1 MKNIC
6 QVILFCLIFFNP
18 SIYIL
23 SNNTINRSITNG
35 YAVGTIAGQ
44 ANVTPTGCATYTIP
58 IDLPKGCGGFTP
70 ELSIIYNSMS
80 NIGNMGWGFSLEGLS
95 SITRVPCDLFHDNQV
110 TAVNFSDTDNYALD
124 GIRLLR
130 NSSNDTVFYPEINNF
145 ARVVSD
151 SPTNPQKFTVY
162 SPDGT
167 ITQYGYTSDSQV
179 QGTNED
185 TGKVLTWKANRVS
198 DSNGNYYTI
207 TYSETSDRFPT
218 KINYSAN
225 SRGGIEPALSVE
237 FSFSRNSSA
246 TNVTYINSTAIKT
259 GSYLYEIKI
268 NKGAKCIRKYDF
280 IYNHSTYPRLQSVK
294 LTGTD
299 GITTYNPTAFTWNA
313 SAETS
318 YDSQTT
324 NLSDQRILENTKHYV
339 GDFNGDGINEILI
352 LSQSGATWNGY
363 RICTPKGTAHISYFN
378 KFNQDNISDIVVG
391 DFNGDGKSDIVVIPK
406 GDKPDL
412 HLYLSTSDNVS
423 YSFEEVKAGAI
434 FTIPDKTARGYISG
448 DFNGDGI
455 SDLLIYKKN
464 GYDYTVLFSKT
475 SNSIVQA
482 LSRIENHSIPHKWD
496 EIQVADFNGN
506 GINDIYNLHTANG
519 TTYGTGTDII
529 IFGSKENSV
538 INKHFSDVG
547 KSDNNLVKHD
557 VLIGDFNGD
566 GKTDIAEI
574 HSKVCYIFY
583 STGAKFNRIQSDNTP
598 YNPTK
603 YNGLVSDTNGDGKD
617 DFYIIDTSNNEKL
630 IISAATTKDNGKKFS
645 TQVCKEYDKTE
656 PINIILG
663 DFVGNGKTDLFTYCK
678 HTANNG
684 SQYKGLILMN
694 PKFDMPL
701 LTTIT
706 DGIGNKT
713 VFSYNAMRS
722 YTIATSE
729 KLSYPY
735 RSPKN
740 RYMHVVTGMSDGLK
754 STNYNYSDGIYHM
767 TGRGFLGFKKFCQ
780 TTNIVAGTKVTTTFK
795 LDNTLSMLGIDSTE
809 IRQYPQNGNIISK
822 TSYNTYVATLSQ
834 GTKMF
839 QTTGSYTEN
848 FDINSGTLELTKLE
862 RITFDKNGNELTK
875 VETTNGNDSIV
886 SNKTYISYPERFIF
900 GVLQTETTT
909 KTRKGHLPVKT
920 TETYTYTPINL
931 LPIRKSTN
939 WDSNLSETIEYT
951 YDVCGNILSQ
961 KSAYKSVQDS
971 VTSVYEYDA
980 DHRLV
985 TTIIENSNYITR
997 NQYDTNT
1004 DNLISRTDADG
1015 ITTTYQTD
1023 AFGRKT
1029 KSTNVNETKT
1039 GTLYWASGINN
1050 APTEAVYA
1058 VEKKATNQ
1066 PDIIDFYDANRRK
1079 LRSTTTVFG
1088 EKTVLTDY
1096 EYYSNGKIRKEFEPR
1111 FTNEQPRSKFY
1122 QYDVLDRTICIT
1134 YPDGTNEIHSY
1145 DNSITLGNKH
1155 TITDRKGNT
1164 TETVSNVYAEPISI
1178 TDTEGNTVLFNYDS
1192 NGNCIE
1198 VRGTR
1203 TSIEMTY
1210 DGLGN
1215 RTSITD
1221 TDRGKVT
1228 YLYNARKEL
1237 IQENEIGKS
1246 TTTTYKYN
1254 AFGNIIQRTNAE
1266 GTTTYTYH
1274 PSIKGRLL
1282 KTENAT
1288 QSYTYSYD
1296 NGNHVSKETRAS
1308 YSDTMQMSF
1317 MYEKNILKQI
1327 VYPNGFSITNEY
1339 ENGTLSKIRH
1349 SFEADKIYWQLNEV
1363 DACNRPIMYT
1373 LGGNKA
1379 IKLAYDTNTGRPTR
1393 INNAS
1398 QIIHTYSY
1406 DCLGNMLSHSDSIN
1420 NQSETFRYDNLY
1432 RLIKV
1437 RQANNSYDEYQYDGA
1452 GNLLFKSSLGTL
1464 NYLDESNKIDFI
1476 NADSTHLKQWPT
1488 IEYSSFN
1495 KVTKI
1500 KNSLSSYSIRYG
1512 LDQEPEST
1520 TDMFAAIITKK
1531 FFGKY
1536 YDSSNTYSDGKFIKS
1551 NICHIFAGDKEV
1563 CAVENGNINGD
1574 LYKYYDA
1581 MGSVIGTIKQ
1591 SSGKL
1596 TEYSYDAWGRA
1607 RDAKDWTKYTMS
1619 YPEGA
1624 GYCGHEYI
1632 GNYQIIN
1639 MSGRMYDPIV
1649 GRFISPD
1656 PHVQDPSNSQNL
1668 NRYVYCLNNP
1678 LKYTDPTGEFFII
1691 DDFLIGMVKGLVKGG
1706 WKRGWKEAAKLS
1718 SNSAKI
1724 WTGLF
1729 ATGAGRNFWTASL
1742 ELLSRFTY
1750 QSIQT
1755 TIGFTLMH
1763 GYNSIGGAINETGY
1777 VRTRYGAVVLPT
1789 RALGIGKAFTSGNY
1803 ITANIKTKADPN
1815 NPTFQHEYGHYLQSL
1830 QLGPAY
1836 TSFISIPS
1844 LLNAAIGDNH
1854 KTQPYEMD
1862 ANRRSFKFFHNK
1874 YPALAWYFFS
1884 NPLYCK
1890 QIKRS
1895 KESDNISQQDFNNNP
1910 YSMGYN
1916 EIYNW

>member
-1 MKNIC
+1 MKHTYLI
-6 QVILFCLIFFNP
+6 IL
-18 SIYIL
+18 IYCSLTASAI
-23 SNNTINRSITNG
+23 SNNSIAKSVTNG

-58 IDLPKGCGGFTP
+58 LDLPKGCGELTP
-70 ELSIIYNSMS
+70 ELSITYNSMS

-145 ARVVSD
+145 ARVVSV

-225 SRGGIEPALSVE
+225 SKGGIEPTLSVE
-237 FSFSRNSSA
+237 FSFSRSSFA
-246 TNVTYINSTAIKT
+246 TDAAYINSTAIKT

-268 NKGAKCIRKYDF
+268 NKGTKCLRKYDLTYNNS
-280 IYNHSTYPRLQSVK
+280 IYPILQSIK
-294 LTGTD
+294 LTGSD
-299 GITTYNPTAFTWNA
+299 GITSYNPTTFTWNT
-313 SAETS
+313 STETT
-318 YDSQTT
+318 YDSQT
-324 NLSDQRILENTKHYV
+324 
-339 GDFNGDGINEILI
+339 
-352 LSQSGATWNGY
+352 
-363 RICTPKGTAHISYFN
+363 
-378 KFNQDNISDIVVG
+378 
-391 DFNGDGKSDIVVIPK
+391 
-406 GDKPDL
+406 
-412 HLYLSTSDNVS
+412 
-423 YSFEEVKAGAI
+423 
-434 FTIPDKTARGYISG
+434 
-448 DFNGDGI
+448 
-455 SDLLIYKKN
+455 
-464 GYDYTVLFSKT
+464 
-475 SNSIVQA
+475 
-482 LSRIENHSIPHKWD
+482 
-496 EIQVADFNGN
+496 
-506 GINDIYNLHTANG
+506 
-519 TTYGTGTDII
+519 
-529 IFGSKENSV
+529 
-538 INKHFSDVG
+538 
-547 KSDNNLVKHD
+547 
-557 VLIGDFNGD
+557 
-566 GKTDIAEI
+566 
-574 HSKVCYIFY
+574 
-583 STGAKFNRIQSDNTP
+583 
-598 YNPTK
+598 
-603 YNGLVSDTNGDGKD
+603 
-617 DFYIIDTSNNEKL
+617 
-630 IISAATTKDNGKKFS
+630 
-645 TQVCKEYDKTE
+645 
-656 PINIILG
+656 
-663 DFVGNGKTDLFTYCK
+663 
-678 HTANNG
+678 
-684 SQYKGLILMN
+684 
-694 PKFDMPL
+694 
-701 LTTIT
+701 
-706 DGIGNKT
+706 
-713 VFSYNAMRS
+713 
-722 YTIATSE
+722 
-729 KLSYPY
+729 
-735 RSPKN
+735 
-740 RYMHVVTGMSDGLK
+740 
-754 STNYNYSDGIYHM
+754 
-767 TGRGFLGFKKFCQ
+767 
-780 TTNIVAGTKVTTTFK
+780 
-795 LDNTLSMLGIDSTE
+795 
-809 IRQYPQNGNIISK
+809 
-822 TSYNTYVATLSQ
+822 
-834 GTKMF
+834 
-839 QTTGSYTEN
+839 
-848 FDINSGTLELTKLE
+848 
-862 RITFDKNGNELTK
+862 
-875 VETTNGNDSIV
+875 
-886 SNKTYISYPERFIF
+886 
-900 GVLQTETTT
+900 
-909 KTRKGHLPVKT
+909 
-920 TETYTYTPINL
+920 
-931 LPIRKSTN
+931 
-939 WDSNLSETIEYT
+939 
-951 YDVCGNILSQ
+951 
-961 KSAYKSVQDS
+961 
-971 VTSVYEYDA
+971 DA
-980 DHRLV
+980 
-985 TTIIENSNYITR
+985 
-997 NQYDTNT
+997 
-1004 DNLISRTDADG
+1004 
-1015 ITTTYQTD
+1015 
-1023 AFGRKT
+1023 
-1029 KSTNVNETKT
+1029 
-1039 GTLYWASGINN
+1039 
-1050 APTEAVYA
+1050 
-1058 VEKKATNQ
+1058 
-1066 PDIIDFYDANRRK
+1066 ANRP
-1079 LRSTTTVFG
+1079 T
-1088 EKTVLTDY
+1088 
-1096 EYYSNGKIRKEFEPR
+1096 
-1111 FTNEQPRSKFY
+1111 
-1122 QYDVLDRTICIT
+1122 
-1134 YPDGTNEIHSY
+1134 
-1145 DNSITLGNKH
+1145 
-1155 TITDRKGNT
+1155 
-1164 TETVSNVYAEPISI
+1164 
-1178 TDTEGNTVLFNYDS
+1178 
-1192 NGNCIE
+1192 
-1198 VRGTR
+1198 
-1203 TSIEMTY
+1203 
-1210 DGLGN
+1210 
-1215 RTSITD
+1215 
-1221 TDRGKVT
+1221 
-1228 YLYNARKEL
+1228 
-1237 IQENEIGKS
+1237 
-1246 TTTTYKYN
+1246 
-1254 AFGNIIQRTNAE
+1254 
-1266 GTTTYTYH
+1266 
-1274 PSIKGRLL
+1274 
-1282 KTENAT
+1282 
-1288 QSYTYSYD
+1288 
-1296 NGNHVSKETRAS
+1296 
-1308 YSDTMQMSF
+1308 
-1317 MYEKNILKQI
+1317 
-1327 VYPNGFSITNEY
+1327 
-1339 ENGTLSKIRH
+1339 
-1349 SFEADKIYWQLNEV
+1349 
-1363 DACNRPIMYT
+1363 MYT
-1373 LGGNKA
+1373 LGGDKT
-1379 IKLAYDTNTGRPTR
+1379 IKRAYDINTGRPTR

-1531 FFGKY
+1531 IFGKY
-1536 YDSSNTYSDGKFIKS
+1536 YDSSNTYSDGEFIKS
-1551 NICHIFAGDKEV
+1551 NICHMFAGDKEI
-1563 CAVENGNINGD
+1563 CTVENGNINGD

-1591 SSGKL
+1591 STGKL

-1607 RDAKDWTKYTMS
+1607 RDAKNWTRYTMH
-1619 YPEGA
+1619 YPDGA

-1632 GNYQIIN
+1632 SNYQIIN

-1724 WTGLF
+1724 WAGLI